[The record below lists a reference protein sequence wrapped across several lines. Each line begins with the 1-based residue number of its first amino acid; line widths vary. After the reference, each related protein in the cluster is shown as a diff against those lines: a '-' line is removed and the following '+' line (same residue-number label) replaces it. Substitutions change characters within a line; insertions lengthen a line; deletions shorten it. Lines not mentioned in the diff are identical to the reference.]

1 MKLAKNLADN
11 SDFNLD
17 LSTLLRTHTF
27 IQSMTGGGKTSL
39 ILTLVEQIKKER
51 SDVQMVFLDDQEEF
65 TDIPTQYKDFKL
77 ISRDATPK
85 IFSLDHAK
93 DIGIQTRRL
102 GRSVVVNLH
111 DFDDLTDREAFVG
124 EFLKGFISVGK
135 AVGTPAIVFIDEADV
150 YVPSKSNRA
159 NIPSRYPIINLTKR
173 ARKLNISMV
182 LSTQYLSEVDIRARR
197 ECANRI
203 CGKTT
208 ELRDRRIVSE
218 LLGDPKIADQLFDL
232 KAGNFFVR
240 GEAFKS
246 GVTKIYVEESNITRK
261 QAGVVNDKQ
270 DEQLGKQ
277 VQIQTRQTTLISETR
292 VNKDYE
298 PDIFEQAVESRNEQS
313 LIEILQSKV
322 TDLEKQLAQ
331 EKIKSSQQ
339 YSEGFLESE
348 KNWKDKTIFER
359 LKTK

>member
-1 MKLAKNLADN
+1 MKLARNLEDN
-11 SDFNLD
+11 SDFDLD
-17 LSTLLRTHTF
+17 LSVFLSTHTF

-51 SDVQMVFLDDQEEF
+51 SNVQMVFLDDQEEF
-65 TDIPTQYKDFKL
+65 TDIPIQYKDIKL

-102 GRSVVVNLH
+102 GRSIVVNLH
-111 DFDDLTDREAFVG
+111 DFEDLTDREAFVG

-135 AVGTPAIVFIDEADV
+135 KVGTPTIVFIDEADV
-150 YVPSKSNRA
+150 YVPSKSNRP
-159 NIPSRYPIINLTKR
+159 NIPSRYPIITLTKR

-218 LLGDPKIADQLFDL
+218 LLGDPKVADELFDL

-240 GEAFKS
+240 GDAFKI
-246 GVTKIYVEESNITRK
+246 GVSKIYVEESHITRK
-261 QAGVVNDKQ
+261 QAGVADSDQ
-270 DEQLGKQ
+270 
-277 VQIQTRQTTLISETR
+277 QIGRQSLLQNSKKMVIE
-292 VNKDYE
+292 DQ
-298 PDIFEQAVESRNEQS
+298 IFEEAVENKNDQN
-313 LIEILQSKV
+313 LVEILQGKV
-322 TDLEKQLAQ
+322 AGLEKQLAI

-339 YSEGFLESE
+339 FSEGFQASE
-348 KNWKDKTIFER
+348 KNWKDKNFLER
-359 LKTK
+359 LQK

>member
-1 MKLAKNLADN
+1 MIKLKIATNLEDN
-11 SDFNLD
+11 SDFELD

-39 ILTLVEQIKKER
+39 ILTLVEKIKKER
-51 SDVQMVFLDDQEEF
+51 PDVQMVFLDDQEEF
-65 TDIPTQYKDFKL
+65 TDIPIQYKDFKL
-77 ISRDATPK
+77 ISRDTTPK

-111 DFDDLTDREAFVG
+111 DFEEQKDREAFVG
-124 EFLKGFISVGK
+124 EFLKGFVSVGK
-135 AVGTPAIVFIDEADV
+135 EVGTPVIMFIDEADV
-150 YVPSKSNRA
+150 YVPTKSNRS

-182 LSTQYLSEVDIRARR
+182 LSTQYLSEVDIRSRR

-218 LLGDPKIADQLFDL
+218 LLGEPKIADELFDL

-246 GVTKIYVEESNITRK
+246 GVSKIYVEESNITRK
-261 QAGVVNDKQ
+261 VAGVTQESTKSTKSVDF
-270 DEQLGKQ
+270 
-277 VQIQTRQTTLISETR
+277 
-292 VNKDYE
+292 
-298 PDIFEQAVESRNEQS
+298 DIFEEAVENKNDQN
-313 LIEILQSKV
+313 LVEILQSKI

-339 YSEGFLESE
+339 FSEGFQASE
-348 KNWKDKTIFER
+348 RNWKDKSIIER
-359 LKTK
+359 MKSK

>member
-1 MKLAKNLADN
+1 MKLARNLEDN
-11 SDFNLD
+11 SDFDLD
-17 LSTLLRTHTF
+17 LSIFLRTHTF

-39 ILTLVEQIKKER
+39 ILKLVEKIKKER

-65 TDIPTQYKDFKL
+65 TDIPIQYKDFKL
-77 ISRDATPK
+77 ISRDTTPK
-85 IFSLDHAK
+85 IFSLDYAK
-93 DIGIQTRRL
+93 QIGVQTRRL

-111 DFDDLTDREAFVG
+111 DFEDLTDREAFVG

-135 AVGTPAIVFIDEADV
+135 EVGTPAIVFIDEADV

-218 LLGDPKIADQLFDL
+218 LLGEPKVADELFDL

-246 GVTKIYVEESNITRK
+246 GVSKIYVEESHITRK
-261 QAGVVNDKQ
+261 QAGVADS
-270 DEQLGKQ
+270 DEQTGKIGLLQ
-277 VQIQTRQTTLISETR
+277 NTKRMVIEDQ
-292 VNKDYE
+292 
-298 PDIFEQAVESRNEQS
+298 IFEQAVENKNDQN
-313 LIEILQSKV
+313 LVEILQGKIV
-322 TDLEKQLAQ
+322 DLQKQLAL

-339 YSEGFLESE
+339 YSEGYQASDT
-348 KNWKDKTIFER
+348 KWKDKTIFER
-359 LKTK
+359 MKSK